1 MATPKRTRPPM
12 RVITSSGLHLLRNL
26 SDADAMTVARH
37 DNAVRKYLYTGDH
50 GDLDEFDG
58 VRVAGHRLETDL
70 DWLDLLA
77 LTGEIRFEDIYDQEF
92 DQ

>member
-1 MATPKRTRPPM
+1 MATPKRTRTPM
-12 RVITSSGLHLLRNL
+12 RVISRRGLVLVPNL
-26 SDADAMTVARH
+26 SDADASTAARH

-58 VRVAGHRLETDL
+58 VSVAGHVLETDL